1 MRAGGSTRAEP
12 EATPPPSRSVGDNAV
27 PQITSLKSEKLA
39 STDARYNFVDHV
51 YAFVVSLNYKYH
63 ICSYRSNVIPYLP
76 VEIQTVSR
84 L

>member
-1 MRAGGSTRAEP
+1 MQM
-12 EATPPPSRSVGDNAV
+12 PPPNYIVEER
-27 PQITSLKSEKLA
+27 EKLA